1 MAFWW
6 LAWKDLLM
14 LVRDKKALLTLVAM
28 PLLLIS
34 ILGAAFGNMFAEED
48 AAPIK
53 KFTLGV
59 VNLDDGPLSTA
70 LIEEVF
76 QKQLSKG
83 IKIKQFNEEDLH
95 KKIENRSLAVGLII
109 ESDFSSTLLAGNET
123 KVKLL
128 TGPDPGI
135 KDDIV
140 EKVIEQFA
148 DSIPIEVMARQAAQP
163 VQADSAGAD
172 TPSTQPAQAAPTT
185 TDHPQEQS
193 ASQHLIKETTVNAKT
208 KIVSSFQYY
217 AAAMGVMFLLMTV
230 VQGVS
235 NMILEKEQEVYKRLL
250 LSQLTYTNYLIG
262 KMIGLVIICLLQAA
276 IIIVGTKYIFGVDWG
291 ASAFGIAIMTAA
303 FVINACGLGVLA
315 GAFVKTEKA
324 FSVAGMF
331 GSQIL
336 AALGGSMAPLYIFP
350 DWVVAMTKLLPNG
363 LALQTY
369 LKLMT
374 GASLVNIL
382 PAVGGAVGL
391 GVLFFAI
398 GLIRLSI
405 ERRGKYA

>member
-1 MAFWW
+1 MDMAFWW

-14 LVRDKKALLTLVAM
+14 LARDKKALLTLVAM

-34 ILGAAFGNMFAEED
+34 ILGAAFGNMFEEED
-48 AAPIK
+48 AVPIK

-59 VNLDDGPLSTA
+59 VNLDEGPLSTA
-70 LIEEVF
+70 LIQEVF
-76 QKQLSKG
+76 QKQLSKE
-83 IKIKQFNEEDLH
+83 IKIKLFDEEELH
-95 KKIENRSLAVGLII
+95 MKIKNQTLSVGLII
-109 ESDFSSTLLAGNET
+109 DSDFSSALAAGDET

-148 DSIPIEVMARQAAQP
+148 DSIPIEVMARKAAQP
-163 VQADSAGAD
+163 VQGG
-172 TPSTQPAQAAPTT
+172 PTT
-185 TDHPQEQS
+185 TDQPQEND
-193 ASQHLIKETTVNAKT
+193 ATQHLLKETTVNAKT

-235 NMILEKEQEVYKRLL
+235 NMILEKEQEVYKRLQ
-250 LSQLTYTNYLIG
+250 LSQLTYTNYLAG
-262 KMIGLVIICLLQAA
+262 KMLGLVVICLLQAA
-276 IIIVGTKYIFGVDWG
+276 IMIVGTKYIFGVDWG
-291 ASAFGIAIMTAA
+291 ASASGIALMTVA

-350 DWVVAMTKLLPNG
+350 DWVVSFTKLLPNG

-374 GASLVNIL
+374 GASFSDIL
-382 PAVGGAVGL
+382 PAVGGALGL
-391 GVLFFAI
+391 GLLFFAI
-398 GLIRLSI
+398 GLIRLSL

>member
-1 MAFWW
+1 M
-6 LAWKDLLM
+6 LA
-14 LVRDKKALLTLVAM
+14 RDKKALLTLVMM

-34 ILGAAFGNMFAEED
+34 ILGAAFGNMFEEED
-48 AAPIK
+48 AVPFK
-53 KFTLGV
+53 KFSLGV
-59 VNLDDGPLSTA
+59 ANLDDGPLSTA

-76 QKQLSKG
+76 QKQLSKE
-83 IKIKQFNEEDLH
+83 INIKQFSEDELH
-95 KKIENRSLAVGLII
+95 KEIKNQKLSIGLII
-109 ESDFSSTLLAGNET
+109 ESDFSSSLASGEEA

-140 EKVIEQFA
+140 EKVMEQFA
-148 DSIPIEVMARQAAQP
+148 DNIPIEVMARQAAQA
-163 VQADSAGAD
+163 VQAEGTEVDPSA
-172 TPSTQPAQAAPTT
+172 AQTGTTT
-185 TDHPQEQS
+185 TDNLQDPS
-193 ASQHLIKETTVNAKT
+193 ASRHLLKETTVNAKT

-262 KMIGLVIICLLQAA
+262 KLLGLVIICLLQAA
-276 IIIVGTKYIFGVDWG
+276 IIIAGTKYIFGVDWG
-291 ASAFGIAIMTAA
+291 GSASGIAVMTAA

-350 DWVVAMTKLLPNG
+350 DWVVSLTKLIPNG

-374 GASLVNIL
+374 GASLGDIL
-382 PAVGGAVGL
+382 PAAGGAIGL
-391 GVLFFAI
+391 GLLFFAI
-398 GLIRLSI
+398 GLIRLSM